1 MESVL
6 EFKFKMQTFESYFY
20 PAKCQDPEEDR
31 AVGAKDDKQVVFAD
45 LAAVVRKL
53 SREGEN
59 ITGLVHC
66 GQLTSA
72 LRVTN

>member
-1 MESVL
+1 M
-6 EFKFKMQTFESYFY
+6 
-20 PAKCQDPEEDR
+20 
-31 AVGAKDDKQVVFAD
+31 GAKDDKQVVFAD

-66 GQLTSA
+66 GQLISA
-72 LRVTN
+72 L